1 MEQVEVGMRGSGAV
15 GQQQRGGAQYAE
27 GGSLAQDMREK
38 EQKKGA
44 GETKPA

>member
-1 MEQVEVGMRGSGAV
+1 MRDSRATE
-15 GQQQRGGAQYAE
+15 QQQRGGAQYAE

-38 EQKKGA
+38 EQKKRA